1 MPLLSRFRWVQC
13 QIDILKRCT
22 TAQQLKKALDD
33 LPTELEATYERI
45 LDASDARKSEG
56 KLARRVLAWLMVA
69 LEPLHL
75 VQILDTLS
83 VDFPLQRNIIR
94 EGVELIDTLSS
105 LVSHY
110 KQTDV
115 VLLSHFSVKVRL
127 GLN

>member
-1 MPLLSRFRWVQC
+1 
-13 QIDILKRCT
+13 
-22 TAQQLKKALDD
+22 
-33 LPTELEATYERI
+33 
-45 LDASDARKSEG
+45 
-56 KLARRVLAWLMVA
+56 MVT

-83 VDFPLQRNIIR
+83 VDFPSQRNIIR

-127 GLN
+127 GLNQSVQHLYILTGIPSWPCNVTDVPDHPV